1 VPALAARDRSRDRQI
16 ERHLP
21 LVRALARRYATSG
34 EPLDDLV
41 QVGAIGLIK
50 AVDRFD
56 PTREIPFELYAGAAI
71 AGEIRHH
78 LRDRCAPVRVPRRTG
93 ARVRFDSLDAQPLL
107 DTRSTGADP
116 AAVTADRVALVE
128 ALRRLHPRTCRLL
141 LLCFFGDLPQA
152 RAAAALGISPV
163 HASRLLHDALAV
175 LRCELADGGPGSP
188 LGRPVASAAHR
199 G

>member
-1 VPALAARDRSRDRQI
+1 VGTLAAPDRSRERLI

-21 LVRALARRYATSG
+21 LVRALARRYATRG

-56 PTREIPFELYAGAAI
+56 PTRRTPFELYAGAAI

-78 LRDRCAPVRVPRRTG
+78 LRDRCAPVRLPRHTR
-93 ARVRFDSLDAQPLL
+93 APVRFEPLDEALE
-107 DTRSTGADP
+107 DFATDADP
-116 AAVTADRVALVE
+116 AAATTDRLTLVE
-128 ALRRLHPRTCRLL
+128 ALRRLHPRTCRLV

-152 RAAAALGISPV
+152 QAAAALGISPV
-163 HASRLLHDALAV
+163 HASRLLHEALAAM
-175 LRCELADGGPGSP
+175 RGELGDRAPGSP
-188 LGRPVASAAHR
+188 LGRPVASATHR